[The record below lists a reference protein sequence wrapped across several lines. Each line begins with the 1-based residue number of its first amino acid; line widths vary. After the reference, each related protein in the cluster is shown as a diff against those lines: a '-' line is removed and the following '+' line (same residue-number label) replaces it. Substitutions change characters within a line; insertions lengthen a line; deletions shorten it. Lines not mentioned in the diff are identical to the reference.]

1 MRKNIVM
8 YFRKRPLSHDP
19 FATFGTKRSVYH
31 GFFQQGVL
39 RGFNMFIASRE
50 ENYRSP
56 LLFRNAF
63 IYNSDRFEPYKQDV
77 YADAIFDRSGGLRFP
92 PKEIGSKV
100 LNCIEFKQLCND
112 KNAQKKILGKYMPK
126 SFRIRTQGDLSACI
140 KKFNRM
146 SKIVLKPARGMQG
159 KGILIDTPSKIA
171 QFHIEDGSEYTLQ
184 EFIDTSLGIPKIANS
199 HHDLRIVVVD
209 GEIVL
214 SHIREPKR
222 GSLLANV
229 AQGGSIRE
237 VPLDALP
244 QFIQKA
250 TREMQSLLDKE
261 YDFPLYSI
269 DFGIQDKTTPF
280 VFELN
285 DQIGF
290 PTEAMVGS
298 ELFIQKVLA
307 SLEKRAQRNGPEN
320 MIELCS
326 H

>member
-31 GFFQQGVL
+31 KFFQQGVL
-39 RGFNMFIASRE
+39 RGFNMFIASGE

-63 IYNSDRFEPYKQDV
+63 MYNFDHFEPYKQDV
-77 YADAIFDRSGGLRFP
+77 YADAVFDRSGGLRFP

-112 KNAQKKILGKYMPK
+112 KNAQKNILGKYMPE

-140 KKFNRM
+140 KKCNRA
-146 SKIVLKPARGMQG
+146 SKIVLKPSRGMQG

-184 EFIDTSLGIPKIANS
+184 EFVDTSLGIPKIANS
-199 HHDLRIVVVD
+199 HHDLRVVVVD

-214 SHIREPKR
+214 SHVREPKR

-237 VPLDALP
+237 ISLDAIP
-244 QFIQKA
+244 QFIQTA
-250 TREMQSLLDKE
+250 TREIQSIIDEK

-269 DFGIQDKTTPF
+269 DFGIQNKTTPF

-298 ELFIQKVLA
+298 ELFIQRTLD
-307 SLEKRAQRNGPEN
+307 SLKRRFDK
-320 MIELCS
+320 
-326 H
+326 